1 MTNRG
6 INLEPL
12 IEAGA
17 TTNELVDA
25 VIVATDFGRLVASAN
40 EGDRAA
46 AKELLALASAYL
58 GSDIFGPMPPEL
70 RQYLRNAFAAV
81 AIGKGTSADIALN
94 LKKEKGGAPR
104 REHRDNL
111 RIAQWIRKRMVAGET
126 LDKAGSDLAEYIAA
140 GLRKHETFYGFSL
153 IPDSKRLEGI
163 YAAAL
168 SELLDME
175 KFVTS

>member
-12 IEAGA
+12 IEVGA

-25 VIVATDFGRLVASAN
+25 EIVATDFGRLIARAN

-70 RQYLRNAFAAV
+70 RRYLCKAFAAV
-81 AIGKGTSADIALN
+81 AIAKGTSADVALN

-111 RIAQWIRKRMVAGET
+111 RIAQWIRKRKAAGET
-126 LDKAGSDLAEYIAA
+126 LEQASYDLSEHIAA
-140 GLRKHETFYGFSL
+140 GLRKHETFYGFSV
-153 IPDSKRLEGI
+153 IPKTKTLEGI

-168 SELLDME
+168 PELRDME
-175 KFVTS
+175 KFITS